1 MLFCGSFFCF
11 EQHFCTFDGC
21 RAKTELELDSASLA
35 SSGGQSCDRG
45 GHRESLPRN
54 GVSYCSVCVTKVLAF
69 ELFSY
74 SLVSLIIIFIKRFG
88 TLLGLV

>member
-1 MLFCGSFFCF
+1 MELFGMVFCGSFSCL
-11 EQHFCTFDGC
+11 EQRLCTFDGC

-54 GVSYCSVCVTKVLAF
+54 GRLQQRAWQSTG
-69 ELFSY
+69 
-74 SLVSLIIIFIKRFG
+74 SLLSALSLQ
-88 TLLGLV
+88 